1 MVGKDNDDDD
11 EEKKDS
17 TCVFTLTDCIRKEKN
32 IIKKERERERERYET
47 KPRKAIFHFSYD

>member
-1 MVGKDNDDDD
+1 MVGKDNDDD

-32 IIKKERERERERYET
+32 IIKKERERERERE
-47 KPRKAIFHFSYD
+47 R